1 MKSSNTNDYRC
12 QRVSLQLIGAVSF
25 AFQGTILDK
34 QIECKGNYI
43 VSFGS
48 NEISNVLIKFINTSY
63 QTQGFVKQLEY
74 QKYAKLTFK

>member
-48 NEISNVLIKFINTSY
+48 NEISNVLIKFINKSANDNHKNKMLNKTY
-63 QTQGFVKQLEY
+63 VAEVF
-74 QKYAKLTFK
+74 